1 MSKIK
6 KIQVKRL
13 DQKIGHN
20 PTPSLITHN
29 HSLSYLN
36 YSNDKQDLYSES
48 PYAQKLSKLR
58 SSSTLKDIQITHT
71 PEFLSPPQNPKLVSN
86 LKQSLSQP
94 SPFIQSIKPNPDHQS
109 RLKRKHIIRE
119 NKSFDCQSF
128 QIESKLDELLSSQK
142 EFPLSNEI
150 FDKIQDTFEEV
161 ISKDKVF
168 AIALRKIK
176 AAYEHWINSRIKPIS
191 QNSKLK
197 SELAECKQKLV
208 GEEEEIKRLHKK
220 IQKISRENVE
230 LGRSLDERD
239 TDCRTLQEHLL
250 KITNIDVSEVP
261 HDKTSWKVL
270 IAENKSY
277 SEVCKSLKKKVK
289 KMKVTKKK
297 LMRLLWTLKQKGFPV
312 EETYELLNNKK
323 NQKSTFKIPKE
334 NQNLEF
340 INTEPSQSKSK
351 PKNIPDLN
359 MQKLEPNSFTEEQ
372 DSSSNYSEL
381 SFSN

>member
-6 KIQVKRL
+6 KLQVKRL
-13 DQKIGHN
+13 DQKISHN

-36 YSNDKQDLYSES
+36 YSNEKQELYSES

-58 SSSTLKDIQITHT
+58 SSSTLKDIQITQT
-71 PEFLSPPQNPKLVSN
+71 PAFLSTPQNPKLVSN
-86 LKQSLSQP
+86 LKQNLSQP
-94 SPFIQSIKPNPDHQS
+94 SPFIQSIKPNPEHQS
-109 RLKRKHIIRE
+109 RLKRKHLLRE

-128 QIESKLDELLSSQK
+128 QIEHKLDELMSNQK
-142 EFPLSNEI
+142 EFPLNNEI
-150 FDKIQDTFEEV
+150 FEKIQDTFEEV

-168 AIALRKIK
+168 GIVLRKIK
-176 AAYEHWINSRIKPIS
+176 GAYEHWINSRIKPIS

-197 SELAECKQKLV
+197 SELAECKQKLA

-230 LGRSLDERD
+230 LGRSLEERD

-261 HDKTSWKVL
+261 HDRTSWKVL
-270 IAENKSY
+270 ISENKSY
-277 SEVCKSLKKKVK
+277 AEVCKSLKKKVK
-289 KMKVTKKK
+289 KMKVTEKK

-312 EETYELLNNKK
+312 EETYEFLNSKK

-340 INTEPSQSKSK
+340 INTEPSQSKPR

-359 MQKLEPNSFTEEQ
+359 MEKLEPNSFTEEQ